1 MVGWFRRGKP
11 YSPFQ
16 GPAVAH
22 GTPSAYLRG
31 ALRRT
36 GGDRNSENCFHTLY
50 NLTYGC
56 YGQRPPLN
64 VNELGGLRQ
73 PKKEKKA
80 LARATAGVGERVCPL
95 PGALPYLQ
103 NHRFYHHHHHP
114 RHFWGAAR
122 GKRDPIDAITSGRL
136 HAGVLHG
143 REKGEGGPA
152 AATIR
157 RLRRRP
163 SSTLSRKKSGFGQRI
178 DKQACSTLGGRWR
191 TGDIRE
197 PRSRDRLAPPA
208 RD

>member
-1 MVGWFRRGKP
+1 METCCGVRYGLPHPTRGVLAGAYSLPEGATRSLTHSLTHSLRTSGLLLVEAGGGGAPPPQNLSLLQARPFPFLQAPTAQDNTTKRHCSLSAWGRGRSSDDDLALLWFGWFRRGRP

-56 YGQRPPLN
+56 YGQRPPLK

-95 PGALPYLQ
+95 PGAWP
-103 NHRFYHHHHHP
+103 
-114 RHFWGAAR
+114 
-122 GKRDPIDAITSGRL
+122 
-136 HAGVLHG
+136 
-143 REKGEGGPA
+143 
-152 AATIR
+152 
-157 RLRRRP
+157 
-163 SSTLSRKKSGFGQRI
+163 
-178 DKQACSTLGGRWR
+178 
-191 TGDIRE
+191 
-197 PRSRDRLAPPA
+197 
-208 RD
+208 